1 MSASS
6 DLAVFSSDGT
16 THKVKDMDEFSN
28 MGESPVLEKARDTK
42 AAAARSLRST
52 SFEFSRRDAPR
63 RSGCR
68 CQHLA
73 NQHDLD
79 EMAPPVDSLNAH
91 DAPIQWIRADLG

>member
-1 MSASS
+1 MRQEISRLRELGFGVIFCVNLISNIRKDSRYQNFGSS
-6 DLAVFSSDGT
+6 IAQIDL
-16 THKVKDMDEFSN
+16 
-28 MGESPVLEKARDTK
+28 
-42 AAAARSLRST
+42 
-52 SFEFSRRDAPR
+52 FEFSRRDAPR

>member
-1 MSASS
+1 MEIFSAAGNVTEVVSLPTPKKSWYGGRVRKGPRLSS
-6 DLAVFSSDGT
+6 LVVMLQ
-16 THKVKDMDEFSN
+16 K
-28 MGESPVLEKARDTK
+28 
-42 AAAARSLRST
+42 
-52 SFEFSRRDAPR
+52 
-63 RSGCR
+63 SGCR